1 MSERKASGQPLL
13 LPSRAWR
20 WFAGL
25 VVSLGIVMITYS
37 VSTERWISAG
47 WYGVLTVGTAAP
59 FLRRQRTHGMT
70 SRPRA
75 HSRESSPAAFSWD
88 DPGLKRG
95 ASIFVLVCAGIGL
108 LGVAAL
114 LRGAGIGATPS
125 EQDRWIGL
133 IGGPVLAFLGFGT
146 SARVVWRWRRR
157 APLRRP

>member
-13 LPSRAWR
+13 PSWAWR
-20 WFAGL
+20 WFVGL
-25 VVSLGIVMITYS
+25 VVSLGIVTTTYRF
-37 VSTERWISAG
+37 STERWTSAC
-47 WYGVLTVGTAAP
+47 WSGVLTIGMAAL
-59 FLRRQRTHGMT
+59 FLRRLRTHRMA

-75 HSRESSPAAFSWD
+75 QSSESSPAAFSWD
-88 DPGLKRG
+88 DPGLKRS

-108 LGVAAL
+108 VGVAAL
-114 LRGAGIGATPS
+114 LRGAGIGATSS
-125 EQDRWIGL
+125 EPDRWIGL